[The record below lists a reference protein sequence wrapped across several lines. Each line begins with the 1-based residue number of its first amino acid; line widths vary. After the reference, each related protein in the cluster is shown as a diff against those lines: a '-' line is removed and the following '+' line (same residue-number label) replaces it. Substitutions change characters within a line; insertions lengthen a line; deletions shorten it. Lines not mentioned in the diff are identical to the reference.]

1 MKNKLYPNLGIIL
14 PADIKRQ
21 FPQGGALT
29 FVLNFAELYQ
39 GEIVIFDATLKR
51 KELYASRKIKFNN
64 VSLETIPIIRIINNK
79 YIPIRLQSLIFYIL
93 SISRLHKLAKKI
105 DAFYIHSPEAA
116 LPLVIFKYKKVI
128 YHMHGATNPLL
139 YSKYRLFRKKIFQ
152 KLFDI
157 FIHFPIIK
165 RSDLIITINEECQNL
180 VNMVCKNG
188 RYFYLPN
195 LVSRNIF
202 KKLEKLK
209 CRELLGLKKDE
220 TIILYVGRLSEVKGL
235 YFLLDVFYHLQLS
248 QSSNLK
254 LILVGTGEEESNL
267 KSKCKQLGITN
278 CVDFH
283 GKVEYEKMPLY
294 YNSCDLFT
302 LPSYREGTP
311 MVLLEAMNCGAKIL
325 SSDAGNAEKLL
336 VNYPFKIVLKN
347 HFLEEW
353 KNAIIRLLN
362 IEIKNNHEIGHDIF
376 FPELIKEL
384 KKLLL

>member
-1 MKNKLYPNLGIIL
+1 MKNKLYPNLGIII

-39 GEIVIFDATLKR
+39 GEIIIFDATLKR
-51 KELYASRKIKFNN
+51 KELFASRKIKFNN
-64 VSLETIPIIRIINNK
+64 VSLERIPIIRIINNK
-79 YIPIRLQSLIFYIL
+79 YIPIRLQSLLFYIL
-93 SISRLHKLAKKI
+93 SISKLYNLAKKI
-105 DAFYIHSPEAA
+105 DAFYVHSPEAA

-139 YSKYRLFRKKIFQ
+139 YSKFRFFRKKIFQ

-180 VNMVCKNG
+180 VNLVYKNT
-188 RYFYLPN
+188 RSFYLPN
-195 LVSRNIF
+195 LVNRNMF
-202 KKLEKLK
+202 KKLEKAK

-235 YFLLDVFYHLQLS
+235 YFLLDVFYHLQ
-248 QSSNLK
+248 SSHSSDLK
-254 LILVGTGEEESNL
+254 LIFVGTGEEESNL

-278 CVDFH
+278 CVEFH
-283 GKVEYEKMPLY
+283 GKVNYEKMPIY
-294 YNSCDLFT
+294 YNSSDLFI

-311 MVLLEAMNCGAKIL
+311 MVLLEAMSCGAKIL
-325 SSDAGNAEKLL
+325 TSTAGNTEKLL
-336 VNYPFKIVLKN
+336 KNYPLKIVLKN
-347 HFLEEW
+347 HCLEEW
-353 KNAIIRLLN
+353 KDAIIKLLN
-362 IEIKNNHEIGHDIF
+362 IEIKNNFSVKEDVF
-376 FPELIKEL
+376 FSNFINEL
-384 KKLLL
+384 KKLRL